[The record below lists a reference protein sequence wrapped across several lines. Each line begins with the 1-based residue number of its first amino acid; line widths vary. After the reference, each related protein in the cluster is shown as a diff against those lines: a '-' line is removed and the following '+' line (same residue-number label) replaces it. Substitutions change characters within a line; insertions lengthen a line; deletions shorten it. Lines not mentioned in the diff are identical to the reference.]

1 MFGLSFLAPLFLAGA
16 VAAAIPIALHLFHRR
31 AEPVIDFAAMRYLRQ
46 APVEQSRRRRVREF
60 VLLALRVTALA
71 LMAFAFARPY
81 FAAASSALADG
92 ATVVLVDTSASVTA
106 PGQFE
111 QVRSRAADVV
121 RQAPVTQAVAVLS
134 FAHTADV
141 VAPLAADRSLALAA
155 VSQLQPGGG
164 ATRYAAALRRASEE
178 LAGRPGR
185 IVVVTDLQESG
196 WAAGTEAGTDGVVPD
211 NITVEVEAVPPP
223 SGNLALTSL
232 RIEGGDAIAALS
244 NYSPGAAT
252 AQVVFAAGQ
261 RRLGAVPLT
270 VPASGTAE
278 ARLPL
283 AGVVSGPLSGPL
295 TATIADASG
304 YAADN
309 VRYAVADGDGGI
321 FVLAVSAS
329 GNPADSLYLERA
341 LTITGGAGGFQF
353 RSIAAAA
360 LASLDDATFGGVDV
374 IAVLGSRGLDQRG
387 RQRLAQFVQAG
398 GGMLV
403 AAGPDVE
410 PDMLTQGSAKVVA
423 TGWQVRD
430 AAATNFAPDDS
441 RHPVF
446 RLFGGAGTL
455 SNVTFMRSALLDA
468 PADGAVIARYTDG
481 TPAVIE
487 ERAGK
492 GRVLLL
498 ASDLNYRWNDFPL
511 QPSFV
516 PFVHETV
523 RYLAAARAA
532 RTEYLVGELPGHS
545 ATPGVVTIGTRQVA
559 INVDPRESDPAVMT
573 SDAFRD
579 GIARLQAPAAQQ
591 AGVAD
596 RQREDGQGLWRYG
609 LLLMLLTLV
618 GEGLIGRRLG

>member
-1 MFGLSFLAPLFLAGA
+1 MFGLSFLTPLFLAGA

-31 AEPVIDFAAMRYLRQ
+31 AEPVVDFAAMRYLRQ
-46 APVEQSRRRRVREF
+46 VPVEQSRRRRVREF
-60 VLLALRVTALA
+60 VLLALRVMALA

-81 FAAASSALADG
+81 VAAASAALADG

-111 QVRSRAADVV
+111 QVRSRAADVI
-121 RQAPVTQAVAVLS
+121 RQAPLAQAVAVLS
-134 FAHTADV
+134 FAHTADL
-141 VAPLAADRSLALAA
+141 VAPLSADRSLALAA
-155 VSQLQPGGG
+155 VAQLQPGGG

-196 WAAGTEAGTDGVVPD
+196 WAAGTDGAVPE
-211 NITVEVEAVPPP
+211 NVTVDVEAVASPAA
-223 SGNLALTSL
+223 NLAVTSL
-232 RIEGGDAIAALS
+232 RIEGADAIAALA
-244 NYSPGAAT
+244 NYSAGAAP
-252 AQVVFAAGQ
+252 AQVVFAAGE
-261 RRLGAVPLT
+261 RRLGAVALT
-270 VPASGTAE
+270 VPPAGTAE

-283 AGVVSGPLSGPL
+283 AGVVSGPF
-295 TATIADASG
+295 TATVADATG

-309 VRYAVADGDGGI
+309 VRFAVADGDGGI
-321 FVLAVSAS
+321 FVLAVSSS

-341 LTITGGAGGFQF
+341 LTIARGAGGFQF

-360 LASLDDATFGGVDV
+360 LPSLDEATFGGVDV
-374 IAVLGSRGLDQRG
+374 VAVLGSRGLDQRG
-387 RQRLAQFVQAG
+387 RQRLAQFVAAG
-398 GGMLV
+398 GGLLV
-403 AAGPDVE
+403 AAGPDVD
-410 PDMLTQGSAKVVA
+410 PDLLTQSPAKVVA

-430 AAATNFAPDDS
+430 AAAMNFAPDDS

-455 SNVTFMRSALLDA
+455 SNVTFTRSARLSA
-468 PADGAVIARYTDG
+468 PSDSAVIARYTDG

-487 ERAGK
+487 ERTGK

-523 RYLAAARAA
+523 RYLAASRAA
-532 RTEYLVGELPGHS
+532 RTEYVVGEVPGQ
-545 ATPGVVTIGTRQVA
+545 AAAAGAVTIGTRQVA
-559 INVDPRESDPAVMT
+559 INVDPRESDPRVMT
-573 SDAFRD
+573 SEAFRG
-579 GIARLQAPAAQQ
+579 GIARLQTPEALQ
-591 AGVAD
+591 AGVSD

-618 GEGLIGRRLG
+618 GEGLVGRRAG

>member
-1 MFGLSFLAPLFLAGA
+1 MFGLSFLTPLFLAGA
-16 VAAAIPIALHLFHRR
+16 LAAAIPIALHLFHRR
-31 AEPVIDFAAMRYLRQ
+31 AEPIIDFAAMRYLRQ
-46 APVEQSRRRRVREF
+46 AQVEQSRRRRVREF
-60 VLLALRVTALA
+60 ALLALRVAALA
-71 LMAFAFARPY
+71 LLAFAFARPY
-81 FAAASSALADG
+81 FASASSTLADG

-111 QVRSRAADVV
+111 EVRSRAAAVI
-121 RQAPVTQAVAVLS
+121 RQTPVTQAVAVLS
-134 FAHTADV
+134 FAHTADLIS
-141 VAPLAADRSLALAA
+141 PLAADRSLALTA
-155 VSQLQPGGG
+155 VSELQPGGG
-164 ATRYAAALRRASEE
+164 ATRYAAALRRAGEE

-196 WAAGTEAGTDGVVPD
+196 WAAGTGGALPD
-211 NITVEVEAVPPP
+211 NVSVEIEPVASP

-232 RIEGGDAIAALS
+232 RIEGGDAIAGLS
-244 NYSPGAAT
+244 NYSADGAT
-252 AQVVFAAGQ
+252 VQVVFAADQ

-270 VPASGTAE
+270 VPPEGSAE

-283 AGVVSGPLSGPL
+283 AGMVSGPLSGPL
-295 TATIADASG
+295 SGALSATIADAGG

-309 VRYAVADGDGGI
+309 VRYAVADGGI

-341 LTITGGAGGFQF
+341 LTIAGGAGGFQF

-360 LASLDDATFGGVDV
+360 LPSLDAPTFGGVDV

-387 RQRLAQFVQAG
+387 RERLAQFVEAG
-398 GGMLV
+398 GGMLI

-410 PDMLTQGSAKVVA
+410 PDMLTQSPAKVV
-423 TGWQVRD
+423 TSGWELRD
-430 AAATNFAPDDS
+430 AVTTNFAPDDS

-455 SNVTFMRSALLDA
+455 SNVTFTRSALLNVNA
-468 PADGAVIARYTDG
+468 EGTVIAQYTDG
-481 TPAVIE
+481 TPALIE
-487 ERAGK
+487 ERTGK
-492 GRVLLL
+492 GRVLVF

-523 RYLAAARAA
+523 RYLAASRAA
-532 RTEYLVGELPGHS
+532 RTEYVVGELPGHG
-545 ATPGVVTIGTRQVA
+545 ATTGVVTVGARQVA
-559 INVDPRESDPAVMT
+559 INVDPRESDPGVMT
-573 SDAFRD
+573 TEAFRD
-579 GIARLQAPAAQQ
+579 GVARIQTPAVQN

-609 LLLMLLTLV
+609 LLLMLLVLI
-618 GEGLIGRRLG
+618 GEGLVGRRPG

>member
-31 AEPVIDFAAMRYLRQ
+31 AEPVIDFAAMRYLRH
-46 APVEQSRRRRVREF
+46 APVEQSRRRRVREI

-71 LMAFAFARPY
+71 LMACAFARPY
-81 FAAASSALADG
+81 FASASSALADG

-111 QVRSRAADVV
+111 QVRSRAADVI
-121 RQAPVTQAVAVLS
+121 RQAPALQAVAVLS
-134 FAHTADV
+134 FADTADV
-141 VAPLAADRSLALAA
+141 VAPLAGERSLALAA

-196 WAAGTEAGTDGVVPD
+196 WAAGTEGAVPD
-211 NITVEVEAVPPP
+211 NVTVDVEAVASPA
-223 SGNLALTSL
+223 GNLALTSL
-232 RIEGGDAIAALS
+232 RIEGTDAIAGLS
-244 NYSPGAAT
+244 NYSADAAT
-252 AQVVFAAGQ
+252 AQVVFAVGE
-261 RRLGAVPLT
+261 RRLGAVALT
-270 VPASGTAE
+270 VPPAGTAE
-278 ARLPL
+278 AHLPL
-283 AGVVSGPLSGPL
+283 AAVVSGPF
-295 TATIADASG
+295 TATVADAAG

-309 VRYAVADGDGGI
+309 VRYAVADGEGGI
-321 FVLAVSAS
+321 FVLAVRSS

-341 LTITGGAGGFQF
+341 LTIAGGAGGFQF

-360 LASLDDATFGGVDV
+360 LPFIDAATFGGVDV
-374 IAVLGSRGLDQRG
+374 VAVLGSRGLDQRG
-387 RQRLAQFVQAG
+387 RQRLAQFVEG
-398 GGMLV
+398 GGGLLV

-410 PDMLTQGSAKVVA
+410 PGLLTQNPAKVVA

-455 SNVTFMRSALLDA
+455 SNVTFTRSALLSA
-468 PADGAVIARYTDG
+468 PSDSTVIARFTDG

-487 ERAGK
+487 ERAGN

-532 RTEYLVGELPGHS
+532 RTEYAVGELPGQA
-545 ATPGVVTIGTRQVA
+545 ATAGVVTVGTREVA
-559 INVDPRESDPAVMT
+559 INVDPRESDPRAMT
-573 SDAFRD
+573 SEAFRD
-579 GIARLQAPAAQQ
+579 GIARLQAPATTQ

-596 RQREDGQGLWRYG
+596 RKREDGQGLWRYG

-618 GEGLIGRRLG
+618 GEGLVGRRSG

>member
-1 MFGLSFLAPLFLAGA
+1 MFGLSFLAPLFLAGV
-16 VAAAIPIALHLFHRR
+16 VAAAVPIALHLFHRR
-31 AEPVIDFAAMRYLRQ
+31 AEPVIDFAAMRYLRH
-46 APVEQSRRRRVREF
+46 APVEQSRRRRVREM

-81 FAAASSALADG
+81 FASASSALADG

-111 QVRSRAADVV
+111 QVRSRAADVI
-121 RQAPVTQAVAVLS
+121 RRAPALQAVAVLS

-141 VAPLAADRSLALAA
+141 VAPLASDRSLALAA

-185 IVVVTDLQESG
+185 IVVVTDLQDSG
-196 WAAGTEAGTDGVVPD
+196 WVEGPDGAVPD
-211 NITVEVEAVPPP
+211 NVTVDVEAVAAP

-232 RIEGGDAIAALS
+232 RMDGADAIAGLS
-244 NYSPGAAT
+244 NYSPDVAT
-252 AQVVFAAGQ
+252 AQVIFTAGQ
-261 RRLGAVPLT
+261 RRLGAVALT
-270 VPASGTAE
+270 VPPAGTAE

-283 AGVVSGPLSGPL
+283 AGVVSGPF
-295 TATIADASG
+295 TATVADAAG
-304 YAADN
+304 YSADN
-309 VRYAVADGDGGI
+309 VRYAVADGEGGI
-321 FVLAVSAS
+321 FVLAVSSS

-341 LTITGGAGGFQF
+341 LTIAGGAGGFQF

-360 LASLDDATFGGVDV
+360 LPSLDAATFGGVDV
-374 IAVLGSRGLDQRG
+374 VAVLGSRGLDQRG
-387 RQRLAQFVQAG
+387 RQRLAQFVEG
-398 GGMLV
+398 GGGLLV

-410 PDMLTQGSAKVVA
+410 PGLLTQSPAKVVA
-423 TGWQVRD
+423 TGWQARD
-430 AAATNFAPDDS
+430 AVATNFAPDDS

-455 SNVTFMRSALLDA
+455 SNVTFTRSALLTA
-468 PADGAVIARYTDG
+468 PSDSTVIARYTDG

-532 RTEYLVGELPGHS
+532 RTEYAVGELPGQA
-545 ATPGVVTIGTRQVA
+545 ATAGVVTVGTRQVA
-559 INVDPRESDPAVMT
+559 INVDPRESDPRVMR
-573 SDAFRD
+573 SEAFRD
-579 GIARLQAPAAQQ
+579 GIARLQAPAATQ

-609 LLLMLLTLV
+609 LLLMLLTLA
-618 GEGLIGRRLG
+618 GEGLVGRRSG

>member
-16 VAAAIPIALHLFHRR
+16 LAVAIPIALHLFHRR
-31 AEPVIDFAAMRYLRQ
+31 AEPVVDFAAMRYLRQ
-46 APVEQSRRRRVREF
+46 VPVEQARRRRVREV
-60 VLLALRVTALA
+60 VLLALRVAALA

-81 FAAASSALADG
+81 FASVSAALADG

-106 PGQFE
+106 PGQFD
-111 QVRSRAADVV
+111 QVRTRAADVIRRV
-121 RQAPVTQAVAVLS
+121 PLTQAVAVLS
-134 FAHTADV
+134 FAHTADLV
-141 VAPLAADRSLALAA
+141 SPLAADRSLALAA
-155 VSQLQPGGG
+155 VSDLQPGGG
-164 ATRYAAALRRASEE
+164 ATRYAAALRRAAEE

-185 IVVVTDLQESG
+185 IIVVTDLQESG
-196 WAAGTEAGTDGVVPD
+196 WAVGTEGAVPD
-211 NITVEVEAVPPP
+211 NVTVDIELIASPT
-223 SGNLALTSL
+223 GNLALTSL
-232 RIEGGDAIAALS
+232 RIDGDDALAGVS
-244 NYSPGAAT
+244 NYSVDAVT
-252 AQVVFAAGQ
+252 AQVAFAAGE

-270 VPASGTAE
+270 VPPGTTAE

-283 AGVVSGPLSGPL
+283 AGMASGPLSGPL
-295 TATIADASG
+295 TATIADAGG

-309 VRYAVADGDGGI
+309 VRYAVAGGDGGI

-329 GNPADSLYLERA
+329 GNPADSLYLDRA
-341 LTITGGAGGFQF
+341 LTIAGGAGGFRF

-360 LASLDDATFGGVDV
+360 LASLDEAAFGGVDV

-387 RQRLAQFVQAG
+387 RQRLAQFVEAG

-410 PDMLTQGSAKVVA
+410 PDMLTQSAPKVV
-423 TGWQVRD
+423 TTRWQLRD

-446 RLFGGAGTL
+446 RLFGSAGTL
-455 SNVTFMRSALLDA
+455 SNVTFTRSALLTA
-468 PADGAVIARYTDG
+468 GAEGTVIARYTDG
-481 TPAVIE
+481 TPALIE
-487 ERAGK
+487 ERTGK

-523 RYLAAARAA
+523 RYLAAARAT
-532 RTEYLVGELPGHS
+532 RTEYVVGELPGEG
-545 ATPGVVTIGTRQVA
+545 AAAGVRTIGTRQVA
-559 INVDPRESDPAVMT
+559 INVDPRESDPGVMT
-573 SDAFRD
+573 PEAFRD
-579 GIARLQAPAAQQ
+579 SVARLQAPVARQ
-591 AGVAD
+591 AGVAE
-596 RQREDGQGLWRYG
+596 RLHEDGQGLWRYG

-618 GEGLIGRRLG
+618 GEGLIGRRPG

>member
-1 MFGLSFLAPLFLAGA
+1 MFGLSFLTPLFLAGA
-16 VAAAIPIALHLFHRR
+16 LAAAIPIALHLFHRR

-60 VLLALRVTALA
+60 VLLALRVAALA

-81 FAAASSALADG
+81 FASASSALADG

-111 QVRSRAADVV
+111 QVRSRAADVI
-121 RQAPVTQAVAVLS
+121 RRTPVAQAVAVLS
-134 FAHTADV
+134 FAHSADLV
-141 VAPLAADRSLALAA
+141 SPLATDRSLALAA
-155 VSQLQPGGG
+155 VSELQPGGG
-164 ATRYAAALRRASEE
+164 ATRYAAALRRAGEE

-196 WAAGTEAGTDGVVPD
+196 WATGMTDGAVPD
-211 NITVEVEAVPPP
+211 NVTVDIEPVAPP

-232 RIEGGDAIAALS
+232 RIDGSDAIAGLS
-244 NYSPGAAT
+244 NYSGDAAT
-252 AQVVFAAGQ
+252 AQVVFAADE

-270 VPASGTAE
+270 VPPQGTGE

-283 AGVVSGPLSGPL
+283 AGMVSGPLSGTL
-295 TATIADASG
+295 TATIVDASG

-329 GNPADSLYLERA
+329 GNPVESLYLERA
-341 LTITGGAGGFQF
+341 LTIAGGAGGFQF

-360 LASLDDATFGGVDV
+360 LPSLDEATFGGVDV

-387 RQRLAQFVQAG
+387 RQRLAQFVAAG

-410 PDMLTQGSAKVVA
+410 PDVLTQSPAKVVA
-423 TGWQVRD
+423 TGWQLRAGV
-430 AAATNFAPDDS
+430 ATNFAPDDS

-455 SNVTFMRSALLDA
+455 SNVTFTRSALLTA
-468 PADGAVIARYTDG
+468 GPDGTVIARYTDG
-481 TPAVIE
+481 TPALIE
-487 ERAGK
+487 ERTGN

-523 RYLAAARAA
+523 RYLAASRAA
-532 RTEYLVGELPGHS
+532 RTEYVVGELAGHGAS
-545 ATPGVVTIGTRQVA
+545 TGVVTIGTRQVA
-559 INVDPRESDPAVMT
+559 INVDPRESDPGVIT
-573 SDAFRD
+573 TEAFRD
-579 GIARLQAPAAQQ
+579 SVARIQTLAVQN

-618 GEGLIGRRLG
+618 GEGLIGRRPG

>member
-31 AEPVIDFAAMRYLRQ
+31 AEPVVDFAAMRYLRG

-60 VLLALRVTALA
+60 VLLALRVAALA

-81 FAAASSALADG
+81 FASASAALADG

-111 QVRSRAADVV
+111 RVRSRAADVI
-121 RQAPVTQAVAVLS
+121 RRAPVTRAVAVLS
-134 FAHTADV
+134 FAHTADLV
-141 VAPLAADRSLALAA
+141 SPLAADRSLALAA
-155 VSQLQPGGG
+155 VSALQPGGG
-164 ATRYAAALRRASEE
+164 ATRYAAALRRAGEE

-185 IVVVTDLQESG
+185 IVVVTDLQASG
-196 WAAGTEAGTDGVVPD
+196 WPAGTDDAVPD
-211 NITVEVEAVPPP
+211 NVAVEIEPVASPP
-223 SGNLALTSL
+223 GNLALTSL
-232 RIEGGDAIAALS
+232 RIDGDDAIAGVS
-244 NYSPGAAT
+244 NYSADAAT
-252 AQVVFAAGQ
+252 AQVAFAAGQ
-261 RRLGAVPLT
+261 RRFGAVSLT
-270 VPASGTAE
+270 VPAMGSAE

-283 AGVVSGPLSGPL
+283 AGMVPGPL
-295 TATIADASG
+295 TATIGDAGG

-309 VRYAVADGDGGI
+309 VRYAVADGDAGI

-329 GNPADSLYLERA
+329 GHPADSLYLERA
-341 LTITGGAGGFQF
+341 LTIAGGAGGFQF

-360 LASLDDATFGGVDV
+360 LASLDEATFGGVDV

-387 RQRLAQFVQAG
+387 RQRLAQFVEAG

-410 PDMLTQGSAKVVA
+410 PDILTQGPAKVVA
-423 TGWQVRD
+423 TGWQARD
-430 AAATNFAPDDS
+430 AVVTNFAPDDS

-455 SNVTFMRSALLDA
+455 SNVTFTRSALLKA
-468 PADGAVIARYTDG
+468 GAAGTVIARYTDG
-481 TPAVIE
+481 TPALIE
-487 ERAGK
+487 ERTGK

-523 RYLAAARAA
+523 RYLAASRAT
-532 RTEYLVGELPGHS
+532 RTEYVVGELPAHGA
-545 ATPGVVTIGTRQVA
+545 ATGVLTIGTRQVA
-559 INVDPRESDPAVMT
+559 INVDPRESDPGVLT
-573 SDAFRD
+573 TEAFRD
-579 GIARLQAPAAQQ
+579 SVTRLQAPVARQ
-591 AGVAD
+591 AGVAE
-596 RQREDGQGLWRYG
+596 RLREDGQGLWRYG

-618 GEGLIGRRLG
+618 GEGLIGRRPG

>member
-46 APVEQSRRRRVREF
+46 APVEQSRRRRVREL

-81 FAAASSALADG
+81 LASASAALADG

-111 QVRSRAADVV
+111 QVRSRAADMI
-121 RQAPVTQAVAVLS
+121 RRAPPTQAVAVLS
-134 FAHTADV
+134 FAQTADV
-141 VAPLAADRSLALAA
+141 IAPLAGDRSLALAA

-164 ATRYAAALRRASEE
+164 ATRYRAALRRAAEE

-185 IVVVTDLQESG
+185 VVMVTDLQESG
-196 WAAGTEAGTDGVVPD
+196 WEPGTEAAVPD
-211 NITVEVEAVPPP
+211 NLTVDVEAIAAPP
-223 SGNLALTSL
+223 GNLALTSL
-232 RIEGGDAIAALS
+232 RIEGGEAIATVS
-244 NYSPGAAT
+244 NYSPDAAT
-252 AQVVFAAGQ
+252 GQVVFAADQ
-261 RRLGAVPLT
+261 RRLGATPVRVT
-270 VPASGTAE
+270 AAGTAE
-278 ARLPL
+278 ARVAIPD
-283 AGVVSGPLSGPL
+283 VSGPL
-295 TATIADASG
+295 TATISDAGG

-309 VRYAVADGDGGI
+309 VRYAIVDGEDGI
-321 FVLAVSAS
+321 FVLAVSPS

-341 LTITGGAGGFQF
+341 LGIAGGAGGFRF
-353 RSIAAAA
+353 RSIAAAG
-360 LASLDDATFGGVDV
+360 LASIDDETFGGVDV

-387 RQRLAQFVQAG
+387 RQRLAQFVEAG

-403 AAGPDVE
+403 AAGPDVD
-410 PDMLTQGSAKVVA
+410 PDMLTQSPAKVVA
-423 TGWQVRD
+423 NSWQLRD
-430 AAATNFAPDDS
+430 AAAVNFAPEDS

-455 SNVTFMRSALLDA
+455 SNVTFTRSALLHV
-468 PADGAVIARYTDG
+468 PTDGTVIARYTDG

-487 ERAGK
+487 ERTGE

-511 QPSFV
+511 QPAFV

-523 RYLAAARAA
+523 RYLAASRAA
-532 RTEYLVGELPGHS
+532 RTEYVVGELAGQ
-545 ATPGVVTIGTRQVA
+545 ATKPGVVNIGTRQVA
-559 INVDPRESDPAVMT
+559 INVDPRESDPNAMT
-573 SDAFRD
+573 TEAFRD
-579 GIARLQAPAAQQ
+579 GISRLRAPAAQQ
-591 AGVAD
+591 ASVAD

-609 LLLMLLTLV
+609 LLLILLTLV